1 MLSLFGVLNMGSES
15 LSVQQEATALAGQN
29 LANVNNPAYADEQL
43 ELQEATPV
51 DTPTGEEGTG
61 VDAVSIT
68 SLRNALLDSQI
79 AAEDSVT
86 GSLTS
91 QQNALQEAEAYL
103 NEQLSN
109 SSSSSDAA
117 TSSTGLT
124 ADLSNL
130 FSSLQTLSTDPSNI
144 SDRQAVIQSAQQLTE
159 QFNQVS
165 SGLSTVTSNLNTSIQ
180 NGVTAVNQDLGQIA
194 SLNQQ
199 IMEAQDSGGT
209 AEQLVDEREQ
219 TIENLAGYVNLT
231 TSAQANGAVNV
242 DVGGI
247 NMVTGDTVTNTLATT
262 SSNGPLYVEAVNG
275 GELTL
280 TSGSIEGSMTVRNGA
295 VTTLQNSLDTLAGQL
310 ITQVNGVYEDGTDL
324 NGNSGQPF
332 FTGTDAAT
340 IGVNSTLVNDPSAFQ
355 ASSTGE
361 PGDNGVVL
369 AMAQLADT
377 PLSNLNN
384 QTMSQYYSQAVGS
397 FGSSLQ
403 SVNEQLANSTS
414 VAQMLTTQRDSASG
428 VNTDTEMTNLLQFQK
443 AYEASAELVTT
454 VNQMLD
460 TLVNMKTV

>member
-1 MLSLFGVLNMGSES
+1 
-15 LSVQQEATALAGQN
+15 
-29 LANVNNPAYADEQL
+29 
-43 ELQEATPV
+43 
-51 DTPTGEEGTG
+51 

-68 SLRNALLDSQI
+68 SMRNALLDAQV
-79 AAEDSVT
+79 AAEGSVT
-86 GSLTS
+86 GSLTA
-91 QQNALQEAEAYL
+91 QQSALQNAEAYL

-109 SSSSSDAA
+109 NSSSSAA
-117 TSSTGLT
+117 SSSTGLT
-124 ADLSNL
+124 ADLSSL

-165 SGLSTVTSNLNTSIQ
+165 SGLSTVTSDLNTSIQ
-180 NGVTAVNQDLGQIA
+180 NGVTAVNQDLSQIA
-194 SLNQQ
+194 SLNKQ
-199 IMEAQDSGGT
+199 IMVAQGSGGT
-209 AEQLVDEREQ
+209 ADQLEDEREQ

-247 NMVTGDTVTNTLATT
+247 NMVNGDTVTDTLDTIT
-262 SSNGPLYVEAVNG
+262 SNGKIYAASVND

-280 TSGSIEGSMTVRNGA
+280 TSGSIAGSVTARDGT

-310 ITQVNGVYEDGTDL
+310 ITQVNGVYEGGTDL

-332 FTGTDAAT
+332 FTGSDAAT
-340 IGVNSTLVNDPSAFQ
+340 IGVNGSLVNDPSAFQ
-355 ASSTGE
+355 ASSTGQ

-377 PLSNLNN
+377 PLADLNN

-403 SVNEQLANSTS
+403 SVNEQLTNSTS
-414 VAQMLTTQRDSASG
+414 VAQMLTTQRASASG
-428 VNTDTEMTNLLQFQK
+428 VDTDTEMTNLLQFQK
-443 AYEASAELVTT
+443 AYEASAELIST
-454 VNQMLD
+454 VNEMLS
-460 TLVNMKTV
+460 TVVNMKTE